1 MPNYKIKVNMEIVE
15 CDEPAAEEPAKIK
28 DGKFE
33 FNITE
38 KQAGRIDD
46 CEQALLRTNYEAMRD
61 LMTVHLTEL
70 SKKNRRR
77 KRGWQSI
84 SQSPCVSS

>member
-1 MPNYKIKVNMEIVE
+1 MEIVE
-15 CDEPAAEEPAKIK
+15 CDEEAAEEPAKIK

-38 KQAGRIDD
+38 KQASSIDD

-70 SKKNRRR
+70 SKK
-77 KRGWQSI
+77 KQKKKKGI
-84 SQSPCVSS
+84 AKY

>member
-15 CDEPAAEEPAKIK
+15 CDEEAEVEPAKIK

-33 FNITE
+33 FNITG
-38 KQAGRIDD
+38 KQAGSIDD
-46 CEQALLRTNYEAMRD
+46 CEQALLRINYEAMRD

-70 SKKNRRR
+70 SKK
-77 KRGWQSI
+77 KQKKKKGMAKY
-84 SQSPCVSS
+84 